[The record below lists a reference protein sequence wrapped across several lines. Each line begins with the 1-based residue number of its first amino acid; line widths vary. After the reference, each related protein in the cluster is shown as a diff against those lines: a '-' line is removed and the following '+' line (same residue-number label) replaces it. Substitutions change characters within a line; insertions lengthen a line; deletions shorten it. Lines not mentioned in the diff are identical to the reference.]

1 MIYKQLKTNKQK
13 KNISM
18 PGSQHFT
25 VRSWVAGQLMGMMGV
40 FNSPSHDIQDQ
51 FEDCIGKKFGNFI
64 KLHKMVKQK
73 LHIVAL
79 SNANFLRSYF

>member
-1 MIYKQLKTNKQK
+1 
-13 KNISM
+13 
-18 PGSQHFT
+18 
-25 VRSWVAGQLMGMMGV
+25 MGMMGV

-64 KLHKMVKQK
+64 KYHKMVKQK